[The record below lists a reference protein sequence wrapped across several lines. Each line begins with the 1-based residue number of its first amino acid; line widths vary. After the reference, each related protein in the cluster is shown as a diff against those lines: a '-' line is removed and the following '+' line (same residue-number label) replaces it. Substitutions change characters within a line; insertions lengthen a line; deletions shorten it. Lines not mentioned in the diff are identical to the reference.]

1 MISYTRRMFDLA
13 VENIMQLYYRGKSVD
28 EISREVNLSEIIVKG
43 VIERYRNVG
52 YKN

>member
-1 MISYTRRMFDLA
+1 VISYTRRMFDQA
-13 VENIMQLYYRGKSVD
+13 VEDIMQLYYRGKSIK
-28 EISREVNLSEIIVKG
+28 EISEKVNLSEIIVEG